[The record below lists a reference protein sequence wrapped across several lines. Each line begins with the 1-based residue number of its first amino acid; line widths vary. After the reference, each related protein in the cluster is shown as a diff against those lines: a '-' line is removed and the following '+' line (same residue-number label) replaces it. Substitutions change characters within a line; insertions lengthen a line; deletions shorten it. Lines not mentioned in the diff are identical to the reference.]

1 MLLYMLGLSY
11 RQASAVLGEL
21 GMPAS
26 PATILG
32 DVRAYRMGAE
42 SFHQRLRKRTRVL
55 RMPLQDA
62 GAASPDQS
70 QRVLIAVNQED
81 GQGLFVEPRES
92 DHVQEILGLISLAV
106 EHWRQGG
113 GSVPAGP
120 ST

>member
-32 DVRAYRMGAE
+32 DVRAHRIGTE
-42 SFHQRLRKRTRVL
+42 SCHQRLRKRTRVL

-62 GAASPDQS
+62 GAASPEQS

-81 GQGLFVEPRES
+81 GQGLFVEAREP
-92 DHVQEILGLISLAV
+92 DQAEETLALIVQAV
-106 EHWRQGG
+106 EQWRR
-113 GSVPAGP
+113 SEHSAK
-120 ST
+120 